1 VTSTDAGIDSGLR
14 TEDSALRTQ
23 DSALR
28 LATRG
33 SALALK
39 QTAIVERLLRAHHPG
54 LVTEVITVTTSGDAD
69 QSAPVAQLGDGAFV
83 RGVEAALV
91 EGRADIA
98 VHSAKDVPTTEP
110 PGLSLAAFPERADP
124 RDAIV
129 SRDGRP
135 FADLP
140 PGTRLGTSSPRRAAI
155 ARSLRPDI
163 EVLPIRGNVD
173 TRLRKLRAGDYDA
186 LVLAAAGLARLG
198 RLDEATELCDP
209 LVWVPAPGQGILA
222 VQCRAGDRVA
232 ATLAAIDHAPTH
244 AAIAAERAVLRRL
257 GSGCRTPV
265 GAYARI
271 VDDALLLRGILA
283 SPDGRR
289 TVIAERAGP
298 PDTADAIGTQL
309 ADDLIR
315 RGAEIYQRTD

>member
-1 VTSTDAGIDSGLR
+1 
-14 TEDSALRTQ
+14 
-23 DSALR
+23 
-28 LATRG
+28 
-33 SALALK
+33 
-39 QTAIVERLLRAHHPG
+39 
-54 LVTEVITVTTSGDAD
+54 
-69 QSAPVAQLGDGAFV
+69 V

-91 EGRADIA
+91 EGRADVA

-110 PGLSLAAFPERADP
+110 PGLTLAAFPERDDP
-124 RDAIV
+124 RDVIV
-129 SRDGRP
+129 SRDGRR

-140 PGTRLGTSSPRRAAI
+140 AGALLGTSSPRRAAI
-155 ARSLRPDI
+155 ARSLRPDV

-173 TRLRKLRAGDYDA
+173 TRLRKLHAGEYDA

-198 RLDEATELCDP
+198 RGTEATEFCDP

-222 VQCRAGDRVA
+222 VQCRSGDP
-232 ATLAAIDHAPTH
+232 ATAIVAAIDHAPTH

-265 GAYARI
+265 GAYARLEGDTL
-271 VDDALLLRGILA
+271 VARAVLV

-289 TVIAERAGP
+289 TVIAERTGS
-298 PDTADAIGTQL
+298 ADAAEQIGTAL

-315 RGAEIYQRTD
+315 RGADIYQLAG